1 LPYRFARSSI
11 SASSS
16 SRKGGSV
23 FGSASPAEP
32 RFGITKACRTARR
45 ELARSLTT
53 FTVSA
58 ASASGSGLSASG
70 EVGTQE
76 STDIVVAESR

>member
-1 LPYRFARSSI
+1 MFGARWLSSWARSP
-11 SASSS
+11 
-16 SRKGGSV
+16 R
-23 FGSASPAEP
+23 PP
-32 RFGITKACRTARR
+32 RFGIANACSTARR
-45 ELARSLTT
+45 ESARSFTT